1 MNGRKFSITEL
12 KGFFKTMAEIEKR
25 IKEIAPLCTDI
36 TSREDITGFSYDDDG
51 SICIRVYS
59 SDCGNDA
66 YWFPLEYL
74 TMDIGQIVNC
84 EKMKAELARKHRKQ
98 EELKEKKA
106 KEKAERK
113 EYERLKKKYE
123 GSAVEKR
130 QSRH

>member
-25 IKEIAPLCTDI
+25 IEEIAPLCTNI
-36 TSREDITGFSYDDDG
+36 TSREDIIGFSYDDDG

-59 SDCGNDA
+59 GDCGNDA

-74 TMDIGQIVNC
+74 AMDDEEILKS
-84 EKMKAELARKHRKQ
+84 EKVKHEKAKRKIER
-98 EELKEKKA
+98 EMRKEKKA

-123 GSAVEKR
+123 VQCNGVK
-130 QSRH
+130 QNGH

>member
-1 MNGRKFSITEL
+1 MDTKFKVDEL
-12 KGFFKTMAEIEKR
+12 KKFFAVQSEILNKIEK
-25 IKEIAPLCTDI
+25 IAPLCTDI
-36 TSREDITGFSYDDDG
+36 TSREDITGFSYDGYDG

-74 TMDIGQIVNC
+74 AMDDEEIL
-84 EKMKAELARKHRKQ
+84 KAEKKKDEKVKREIEREKF
-98 EELKEKKA
+98 KEKKA

-123 GSAVEKR
+123 GS
-130 QSRH
+130 